1 MGCETSA
8 VPSVVRPDVLAAG
21 AVVFRPGPQV
31 LLVHRGK
38 YDDWSFP
45 KGKLDRGEHRVVA
58 AVREVEE
65 ETGVRVRLGVPLT
78 SQRYAVTGRM
88 KTVFYWTGRA
98 VGDDD
103 VSRYALNDEIDGVA
117 WVDLDDARTRLT
129 YAYDRVTLEEAVAAR
144 KRTLPLV
151 VLRHAK
157 ARSRKAWRTDDRLRP
172 LLAVGREQSRRLR
185 PLLAAYDVRRVVSS
199 TSTRCVETVAPYVE
213 DRDVRLRLAR
223 RLSEEDASPRSVG
236 RELDRLVERMTEDR
250 VGGLVCTHRPVLPEV
265 FARLG
270 IDDPRLEPGELL
282 VVHLRGGAVRA
293 TERHPYT

>member
-1 MGCETSA
+1 M
-8 VPSVVRPDVLAAG
+8 PPDVLAAG

-45 KGKLDRGEHRVVA
+45 KGKLDRGEHRLVA
-58 AVREVEE
+58 AVREVAE
-65 ETGVRVRLGVPLT
+65 ETGVRVRLGRPLR
-78 SQRYAVTGRM
+78 SQRYPVTGRM

-117 WVDLDDARTRLT
+117 WVDLDDARARLS

-172 LLAVGREQSRRLR
+172 LLAAGTEQSRRLA
-185 PLLAAYDVRRVVSS
+185 PLLAAYDVGQVLSS
-199 TSTRCVETVAPYVE
+199 SSTRCVQTVASYVE
-213 DRDVRLRLAR
+213 GSGARLRLTDG
-223 RLSEEDASPRSVG
+223 LSEQDASPRTVA
-236 RELDRLVERMTEDR
+236 RAVDRLVGRMTTHG

-265 FARLG
+265 FDHLG
-270 IDDPRLEPGELL
+270 LADPGLEPGELL
-282 VVHLRGGAVRA
+282 VVHLRRGTARA